1 MRPLFR
7 NTMICALV
15 ITLAVLAN
23 TTSRKSRA
31 AETNFDQ
38 EDATSFEAPADKPQN
53 SVIAGFDFS
62 NLDRSANACQDFNQ
76 FANGG
81 WMARNSIPGAYS
93 VWGRFTQLDEQN
105 VNVLHDILDGLL
117 KKKKLAPGNEEKIAD
132 FYGAC
137 MDEQKIEAEG
147 LKPLEPELQR
157 ISQISD
163 LLSLEDEIATLHAHR
178 IPAVFGF
185 GANQDFKDST
195 QIIAQLVQGGLGL
208 PDRDYY
214 TSDDA
219 KSKATRE
226 EYGKHV
232 ARTFELMGDAP
243 DVAAREANTVMQ
255 IETKL
260 AEKSSTR
267 IQRRNPEANYHPM
280 TKSELIGLTPDFDW
294 GRYFR
299 NINLP
304 EVGKVNVGQPDFFKA
319 ADKVL
324 KDTPIDDWKI
334 YLRWHLVNAASNIL
348 SSKFVQESFNF
359 NGKYMQGTTEILPR
373 WKRCVA
379 STDRALGEALGQLY
393 VAKTFTPQ
401 AKERARSMVANL
413 IAALRDDLTTLNW
426 MSDETRKKAIAKL
439 EAYVRKIG
447 YPDKWRDYEAL
458 RVSRGAYY
466 NNAVS
471 AGEFEFKRNLG
482 KIGKPVDRTEWGM
495 SPPTVN
501 AYYNPQFNEIVFP
514 AGILQPPFYDPKAD
528 DAFNYGGIGAVI
540 GHEMTHGFDD
550 QGARFD
556 ANGNLVMWWTPDDY
570 KKFTAR
576 TDCVV
581 KQFDSFEVE
590 PGLHQKGQLVVGE
603 SVADLGGL
611 TVAYAAYQ
619 KSLQGK
625 PRPKNINGFTPE
637 QRFFLGWAQV
647 WAQNIRP
654 EAARLRN
661 ATDPHPLARFRVNGP
676 LSNMPQFAAAY
687 ACKEGEPM
695 VRPPDKRCQIW

>member
-1 MRPLFR
+1 MKPLVR
-7 NTMICALV
+7 NAMICALV
-15 ITLAVLAN
+15 FALAALAS
-23 TTSRKSRA
+23 TTNRKSHA
-31 AETNFDQ
+31 AETNFDRGNV
-38 EDATSFEAPADKPQN
+38 TSFEMPSDNPQK

-62 NLDRSANACQDFNQ
+62 NLDRNANACQDFNQ

-81 WMARNSIPGAYS
+81 WIARNSIPGAYS

-105 VNVLHDILDGLL
+105 INVLHDILDGLL

-132 FYGAC
+132 FYGSC

-157 ISQISD
+157 ISQVSD
-163 LLSLEDEIATLHAHR
+163 LLSLEDEIASLHAHR

-185 GANQDFKDST
+185 GASQDFKDST

-214 TSDDA
+214 TSDDE
-219 KSKATRE
+219 KNKATRE
-226 EYGKHV
+226 EYVKHV

-299 NINLP
+299 NINMP

-319 ADKVL
+319 ADKLL
-324 KDTPIDDWKI
+324 KDTPIDDWKV
-334 YLRWHLVNAASNIL
+334 YLRWHLVNAASNTL

-359 NGKYMQGTTEILPR
+359 NGKYMQGTTEMLPR

-401 AKERARSMVANL
+401 AKERARAMVANL
-413 IAALRDDLTTLNW
+413 IAALRDDLTTLSW

-439 EAYVRKIG
+439 EAYNRKIG
-447 YPDKWRDYEAL
+447 YPRSEER
-458 RVSRGAYY
+458 RVGKECRSR
-466 NNAVS
+466 
-471 AGEFEFKRNLG
+471 
-482 KIGKPVDRTEWGM
+482 W
-495 SPPTVN
+495 SP
-501 AYYNPQFNEIVFP
+501 Y
-514 AGILQPPFYDPKAD
+514 
-528 DAFNYGGIGAVI
+528 
-540 GHEMTHGFDD
+540 H
-550 QGARFD
+550 
-556 ANGNLVMWWTPDDY
+556 
-570 KKFTAR
+570 
-576 TDCVV
+576 
-581 KQFDSFEVE
+581 
-590 PGLHQKGQLVVGE
+590 
-603 SVADLGGL
+603 
-611 TVAYAAYQ
+611 
-619 KSLQGK
+619 
-625 PRPKNINGFTPE
+625 
-637 QRFFLGWAQV
+637 
-647 WAQNIRP
+647 
-654 EAARLRN
+654 
-661 ATDPHPLARFRVNGP
+661 
-676 LSNMPQFAAAY
+676 
-687 ACKEGEPM
+687 
-695 VRPPDKRCQIW
+695 

>member
-1 MRPLFR
+1 MSLFCR
-7 NTMICALV
+7 RAFLFVLSLSVIAL
-15 ITLAVLAN
+15 TF
-23 TTSRKSRA
+23 TTVRQSRA
-31 AETNFDQ
+31 AF
-38 EDATSFEAPADKPQN
+38 AAADSVEVFADTPQK

-62 NLDRSANACQDFNQ
+62 SIDRSASACQDFNR

-81 WMARNSIPGAYS
+81 WIDKNPIPAAYS
-93 VWGRFTQLDEQN
+93 RWGRFELLEEQN
-105 VNVLHDILDGLL
+105 QNVLHGILDGLAM
-117 KKKKLAPGNEEKIAD
+117 KKKFANSNEQRIAD
-132 FYGAC
+132 FYGSC
-137 MDEQKIEAEG
+137 MDEQKIEVEG
-147 LKPLEPELQR
+147 IKPLEPELQR
-157 ISQISD
+157 IAQITD
-163 LLSLEDEIATLHAHR
+163 LLGLEDEIARLHAHR

-185 GANQDFKDST
+185 GASQDFKDST
-195 QIIAQLVQGGLGL
+195 QIIAQVVQGGLGL

-214 TSDDA
+214 TNDDA

-226 EYGKHV
+226 EYVKHV
-232 ARTFELMGDAP
+232 ARTFELMGDLP
-243 DVAAREANTVMQ
+243 ERAAAEAATVMNV
-255 IETKL
+255 ETKL
-260 AEKSSTR
+260 AEKSLTR
-267 IQRRNPEANYHPM
+267 VQRRNPEANYHPM
-280 TKSELIGLTPDFDW
+280 IKTQLLEMTPDFDW

-299 NINLP
+299 GIGLP
-304 EVGKVNVGQPDFFKA
+304 EIGKVNVGQPDFFKA
-319 ADKVL
+319 ADKL
-324 KDTPIDDWKI
+324 LTSTPLDDWKT
-334 YLRWHLVNAASNIL
+334 YLRWHVVNAASNTL

-359 NGKYMQGTTEILPR
+359 NGKFLQGTTEMLPR

-393 VAKTFTPQ
+393 VSKTFTPQ
-401 AKERARSMVANL
+401 AKERARMMVANL
-413 IAALRDDLTTLNW
+413 VAALREDLTTLSW
-426 MSDETRKKAIAKL
+426 MSQETRQKAIGKL

-458 RVSRGAYY
+458 QVSRGPYY

-471 AGEFEFKRNLG
+471 AGEFDFRRNLV

-576 TDCVV
+576 TNCVV
-581 KQFDSFEVE
+581 QQFDSYEVE
-590 PGLHQKGQLVVGE
+590 PGLHQKGPLVVGE

-625 PRPKNINGFTPE
+625 PKPKDINGFTSE

-654 EAARLRN
+654 EAARLRT
-661 ATDPHPLARFRVNGP
+661 ATDPHPLGRFRVNGP
-676 LSNMPQFAAAY
+676 LSNMTTFASAF
-687 ACKEGEPM
+687 ACKEGDAM

>member
-1 MRPLFR
+1 MNPFYRCALILVILLAVIATTFIRSR
-7 NTMICALV
+7 NTTAAFNSETP
-15 ITLAVLAN
+15 ITF
-23 TTSRKSRA
+23 
-31 AETNFDQ
+31 ET
-38 EDATSFEAPADKPQN
+38 DATDKPQN
-53 SVIAGFDFS
+53 SVVAGFDFS
-62 NLDRSANACQDFNQ
+62 NLDRNANACQDFNQ

-81 WMARNSIPGAYS
+81 WMAKNPIPGAYS

-105 VNVLHDILDGLL
+105 ISVLHDILEGLV
-117 KKKKLAPGNEEKIAD
+117 KGKAKPGNEQKIAD
-132 FYGAC
+132 YYGSC

-147 LKPLEPELQR
+147 IKPLEPEFQR
-157 ISQISD
+157 IAQISD
-163 LLSLEDEIATLHAHR
+163 QLALQDEIASLHAHR

-185 GANQDFKDST
+185 GASQDFKDST
-195 QIIAQLVQGGLGL
+195 QIIAQMVQGGLGL

-214 TSDDA
+214 VSDDA
-219 KSKATRE
+219 KNKATRE
-226 EYGKHV
+226 EYEKHV
-232 ARTFELMGDAP
+232 ARTFVLMGDAP
-243 DVAAREANTVMQ
+243 DVAAREAATVMSL
-255 IETKL
+255 ETKL
-260 AEKSSTR
+260 AQNSVTR

-280 TKSELIGLTPDFDW
+280 TKIQLLEMTPDIDW

-299 NINLP
+299 NIGMP
-304 EVGKVNVGQPDFFKA
+304 EIGKVNVGQPDFFKA
-319 ADKVL
+319 AGKLL
-324 KDTPIDDWKI
+324 KDTPLDDWKV
-334 YLRWHLVNAASNIL
+334 YLRWHVVNAASSSL
-348 SSKFVQESFNF
+348 SAKFVEETFNF
-359 NGKYMQGTTEILPR
+359 NGKYLQGTTEMLPR
-373 WKRCVA
+373 WKRCVG

-393 VAKTFTPQ
+393 VAKTFTPE
-401 AKERARSMVANL
+401 AKERARTMVANL
-413 IAALRDDLTTLNW
+413 IAALREDLTSLNW
-426 MSDETRKKAIAKL
+426 MTDETRKKAIAKL

-458 RVSRGAYY
+458 RVTRGAYY
-466 NNAVS
+466 NNAVN
-471 AGEFEFKRNLG
+471 AGAFEFSRNLG

-556 ANGNLVMWWTPDDY
+556 ANGNLAMWWTPDDY
-570 KKFTAR
+570 KKFTSR

-619 KSLQGK
+619 KSLAGK

-637 QRFFLGWAQV
+637 QRFFLGWAQI
-647 WAQNIRP
+647 WSQNIRP

-661 ATDPHPLARFRVNGP
+661 ATDPHPLGRFRVNGP

-687 ACKEGEPM
+687 GCKAGEPM
-695 VRPPDKRCQIW
+695 VRPPEQRCEIW

>member
-1 MRPLFR
+1 MSLFCR
-7 NTMICALV
+7 RTLLFVLSVSLIA
-15 ITLAVLAN
+15 LAVAAG
-23 TTSRKSRA
+23 RQSRA
-31 AETNFDQ
+31 AGT
-38 EDATSFEAPADKPQN
+38 EAIDMIEVFTDTPQK
-53 SVIAGFDFS
+53 SVVTGFDFS
-62 NLDRSANACQDFNQ
+62 SIDRSANACQDFNR

-81 WMARNSIPGAYS
+81 WMDRNQIPAAYS
-93 VWGRFTQLDEQN
+93 RWGRFELLDEQN
-105 VNVLHDILDGLL
+105 TNVLHGILDGLIA
-117 KKKKLAPGNEEKIAD
+117 KKKFANSNEQKIAD

-147 LKPLEPELQR
+147 LQPLDPELQR
-157 ISQISD
+157 IAQITD
-163 LLSLEDEIATLHAHR
+163 LPGLEDEIARLHAHR

-185 GANQDFKDST
+185 GASQDYKDST
-195 QIIAQLVQGGLGL
+195 QIIAQAVQGGLGL

-219 KSKATRE
+219 KSKATRD
-226 EYGKHV
+226 EYVKHV
-232 ARTFELMGDAP
+232 GRTFELMGDSP
-243 DVAAREANTVMQ
+243 ERAATEANTVMSL
-255 IETKL
+255 ETKL
-260 AEKSSTR
+260 AEKSLTR
-267 IQRRNPEANYHPM
+267 VQRRNPEANYHPM
-280 TKSELIGLTPDFDW
+280 IKTQLLEMTPDFDW
-294 GRYFR
+294 SRYFR
-299 NINLP
+299 GIGLP
-304 EVGKVNVGQPDFFKA
+304 EIGKVNVAQPDFFKA
-319 ADKVL
+319 ADKL
-324 KDTPIDDWKI
+324 LTNTPLDDWKT
-334 YLRWHLVNAASNIL
+334 YLRWHVVNAASNTL
-348 SSKFVQESFNF
+348 SAKFVQESFNF
-359 NGKYMQGTTEILPR
+359 NGKYLQGTTEMLPR

-393 VAKTFTPQ
+393 VSKTFTPA
-401 AKERARSMVANL
+401 AKERARVMVANL
-413 IAALRDDLTTLNW
+413 IAALREDLSTLSW
-426 MSDETRKKAIAKL
+426 MSAETRQKAIGKL

-458 RVSRGAYY
+458 QVSRGAYY

-471 AGEFEFKRNLG
+471 AGEFDFRRNLV

-501 AYYNPQFNEIVFP
+501 AYYNPQLNEIVFP

-570 KKFTAR
+570 KKFTDR
-576 TDCVV
+576 TNCVV
-581 KQFDSFEVE
+581 QQFDSYEVE
-590 PGLHQKGQLVVGE
+590 PGLHQKGLLVVGE

-625 PRPKNINGFTPE
+625 PRPKDINGFTSE

-654 EAARLRN
+654 EAARLRT
-661 ATDPHPLARFRVNGP
+661 ATDPHPLGRFRVNGP
-676 LSNMPQFAAAY
+676 LSNMPAFASAF
-687 ACKEGEPM
+687 ACKEGDAM
-695 VRPPDKRCQIW
+695 VRPPEKRCQIW

>member
-1 MRPLFR
+1 MSLFNR
-7 NTMICALV
+7 RAL
-15 ITLAVLAN
+15 TLAVLVSLIAVVAI
-23 TTSRKSRA
+23 RA
-31 AETNFDQ
+31 RH
-38 EDATSFEAPADKPQN
+38 SHADSVPSGALTIDVLADNPQQ
-53 SVIAGFDFS
+53 SVVAGFDFS
-62 NLDRSANACQDFNQ
+62 SIDRSANACQDFNR

-81 WMARNSIPGAYS
+81 WIDRNPVPAAFSR
-93 VWGRFTQLDEQN
+93 WGRFELLDESN
-105 VNVLHDILDGLL
+105 VNVLHEILDGLIA
-117 KKKKLAPGNEEKIAD
+117 KKKPANANEQKIAD
-132 FYGAC
+132 FYGSC
-137 MDEQKIEAEG
+137 MDEQTIEAEG
-147 LKPLEPELQR
+147 IKPLEPELQR
-157 ISQISD
+157 IAKISD
-163 LLSLEDEIATLHAHR
+163 LLSLEDEIAFLHAHR
-178 IPAVFGF
+178 VPAVFGF
-185 GANQDFKDST
+185 GASQDSKDST
-195 QIIAQLVQGGLGL
+195 TIIAQLVQGGLGL

-219 KSKATRE
+219 KSKATRD
-226 EYGKHV
+226 EYQKHV
-232 ARTFELMGDAP
+232 ARTFELMDDAP
-243 DVAAREANTVMQ
+243 DQAAMEAATVMK

-260 AEKSSTR
+260 AESSATR
-267 IQRRNPEANYHPM
+267 IQRRSPEGNYHPM
-280 TKSELIGLTPDFDW
+280 TKGMLIELTPDFDW

-304 EVGKVNVGQPDFFKA
+304 EVGKVNVGQPDFFKS
-319 ADKVL
+319 ADKIL
-324 KDTPIDDWKI
+324 KDTPVDDWKS
-334 YLRWHLVNAASNIL
+334 YLRWHLVNASSSTL

-359 NGKYMQGTTEILPR
+359 NGKYLQGTTEMLPR
-373 WKRCVA
+373 WRRCVT

-393 VAKTFTPQ
+393 VAKTFTPA
-401 AKERARSMVANL
+401 AKERARTMVANL
-413 IAALRDDLTTLNW
+413 IAALREDLTTLSW
-426 MSDETRKKAIAKL
+426 MSNDTRQKAIGKL

-458 RVSRGAYY
+458 HVSRGAYY
-466 NNAVS
+466 NNAVL
-471 AGEFEFKRNLG
+471 AGEFDFRRNLS

-495 SPPTVN
+495 TPSTVN

-550 QGARFD
+550 SGAKYD
-556 ANGNLVMWWTPDDY
+556 ANGNLVMWWTPDDF
-570 KKFTAR
+570 KKFTDR
-576 TDCVV
+576 TNCVV

-590 PGLHQKGQLVVGE
+590 PGLNEKGQLVVGE

-625 PRPKNINGFTPE
+625 PRPKDINGFTPE

-654 EAARLRN
+654 EAARLRV
-661 ATDPHPLARFRVNGP
+661 ATDPHPLGKFRVNGP

-687 ACKEGEPM
+687 QCKSGDAM
-695 VRPPDKRCQIW
+695 VRPPEQRCQIW

>member
-1 MRPLFR
+1 MSLFCRHALTLTVLVSLIAVVAIRAR
-7 NTMICALV
+7 NSHADSV
-15 ITLAVLAN
+15 
-23 TTSRKSRA
+23 
-31 AETNFDQ
+31 
-38 EDATSFEAPADKPQN
+38 ATDAPATDIVAGDPQQ
-53 SVIAGFDFS
+53 SVTAGFDFS
-62 NLDRSANACQDFNQ
+62 SIDRSVNACQDFNR

-81 WMARNSIPGAYS
+81 WIDRNPVPAAFSR
-93 VWGRFTQLDEQN
+93 WGRFELLDESN
-105 VNVLHDILDGLL
+105 VSVLHEILDGLIA
-117 KKKKLAPGNEEKIAD
+117 KKKLANANEQKIAD
-132 FYGAC
+132 FYGSC
-137 MDEQKIEAEG
+137 MDEQTIEAEG
-147 LKPLEPELQR
+147 IKPLEPELQR
-157 ISQISD
+157 IAKISD
-163 LLSLEDEIATLHAHR
+163 LLSLEDEIAFLHAHR
-178 IPAVFGF
+178 VPAVFGF
-185 GANQDFKDST
+185 GASQDSKDST
-195 QIIAQLVQGGLGL
+195 TIIAQLVQGGLGL

-219 KSKATRE
+219 KLKATRD
-226 EYGKHV
+226 EYQKHV

-243 DVAAREANTVMQ
+243 DQAAKEAATVMK

-260 AEKSSTR
+260 AENSSTR
-267 IQRRNPEANYHPM
+267 IQRRSPEANYHPM
-280 TKSELIGLTPDFDW
+280 TKGMLIELTPDFDW

-304 EVGKVNVGQPDFFKA
+304 EVGKVNVGQPDFFKS
-319 ADKVL
+319 ADKIL
-324 KDTPIDDWKI
+324 KDTPVDDWKS
-334 YLRWHLVNAASNIL
+334 YLRWHLVNASSSTL

-359 NGKYMQGTTEILPR
+359 NGKYLQGTTEMLPR
-373 WKRCVA
+373 WRRCVT

-393 VAKTFTPQ
+393 VAKTFTPA
-401 AKERARSMVANL
+401 AKERARTMVANL
-413 IAALRDDLTTLNW
+413 IAALREDLTTLSW
-426 MSDETRKKAIAKL
+426 MSNDTRQKAIAKL

-458 RVSRGAYY
+458 HVARGAYY
-466 NNAVS
+466 NNAVL
-471 AGEFEFKRNLG
+471 AGEFDFRRNLS

-495 SPPTVN
+495 TPPTVN

-550 QGARFD
+550 SGAKYD
-556 ANGNLVMWWTPDDY
+556 ANGNLVMWWTTDDF
-570 KKFTAR
+570 KKFTDR
-576 TDCVV
+576 TNCVV

-625 PRPKNINGFTPE
+625 PRPKDINGFTPE

-654 EAARLRN
+654 EAARLRT
-661 ATDPHPLARFRVNGP
+661 ATDPHPLGKFRVNGP

-687 ACKEGEPM
+687 QCKSGDAM
-695 VRPPDKRCQIW
+695 VRPPEQRCQIW

>member
-1 MRPLFR
+1 MSLFYR
-7 NTMICALV
+7 RAFSLTVLVALIAV
-15 ITLAVLAN
+15 AALRARHSLADSVA
-23 TTSRKSRA
+23 S
-31 AETNFDQ
+31 
-38 EDATSFEAPADKPQN
+38 DAPTIDVFADNPQQ
-53 SVIAGFDFS
+53 SVVAGFDFS
-62 NLDRSANACQDFNQ
+62 SIDRSVNACQDFNR

-81 WMARNSIPGAYS
+81 WIDRNPVPAAYS
-93 VWGRFTQLDEQN
+93 RWGRFELLDESN
-105 VNVLHDILDGLL
+105 VNVLHEILDGLIA
-117 KKKKLAPGNEEKIAD
+117 KKKFANANEQKIAD
-132 FYGAC
+132 FYGSC
-137 MDEQKIEAEG
+137 MDEQTIEAEG
-147 LKPLEPELQR
+147 IKPLEPELQR
-157 ISQISD
+157 IAKISD
-163 LLSLEDEIATLHAHR
+163 LLSLEDEIAFLHAHR
-178 IPAVFGF
+178 VPAVFGF
-185 GANQDFKDST
+185 GASQDSKDST
-195 QIIAQLVQGGLGL
+195 TIIAQLVQGGLGL

-219 KSKATRE
+219 KSKATRD
-226 EYGKHV
+226 EYQKHV

-243 DVAAREANTVMQ
+243 EQAAREAATVMK

-260 AEKSSTR
+260 AENSSTR
-267 IQRRNPEANYHPM
+267 IQRRSPEANYHPM
-280 TKSELIGLTPDFDW
+280 TKGMLIELTPDFDW

-304 EVGKVNVGQPDFFKA
+304 EVGKVNVGQPDFFKS
-319 ADKVL
+319 ADKIL
-324 KDTPIDDWKI
+324 KDTPVDDWKS
-334 YLRWHLVNAASNIL
+334 YLRWHVVNAASSTL

-359 NGKYMQGTTEILPR
+359 NGKYLQGTTEMLPR
-373 WKRCVA
+373 WRRCVT
-379 STDRALGEALGQLY
+379 STDRALGEALGQIY
-393 VAKTFTPQ
+393 VAKTFTPA
-401 AKERARSMVANL
+401 AKERARTMVANL
-413 IAALRDDLTTLNW
+413 IAALREDLTTLSW
-426 MSDETRKKAIAKL
+426 MSNDTRQKAIAKL

-458 RVSRGAYY
+458 HVARGAYY
-466 NNAVS
+466 NNAVL
-471 AGEFEFKRNLG
+471 AGEFDFRRNLS

-550 QGARFD
+550 SGAKYD
-556 ANGNLVMWWTPDDY
+556 ANGNLVMWWTTDDF
-570 KKFTAR
+570 KKFTDR
-576 TDCVV
+576 TNCVV

-625 PRPKNINGFTPE
+625 PRPKDINGFTPE

-654 EAARLRN
+654 EAARLRT
-661 ATDPHPLARFRVNGP
+661 ATDPHPLGKFRVNGP

-687 ACKEGEPM
+687 QCKSGDAM
-695 VRPPDKRCQIW
+695 VRPPEQRCQIW